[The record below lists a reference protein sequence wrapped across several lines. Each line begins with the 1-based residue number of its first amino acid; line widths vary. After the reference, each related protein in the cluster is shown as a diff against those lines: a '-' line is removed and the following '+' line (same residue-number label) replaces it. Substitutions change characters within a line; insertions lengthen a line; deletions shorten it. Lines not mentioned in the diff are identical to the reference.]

1 MSLVLRYKRKY
12 YITLSGTARRLLLK
26 HNRKFYEEYMDLL
39 EDMYEVRAV
48 NGEEAKQLFL
58 NEYKAIASL
67 YRRVAEITKLSLNEV
82 LRAYLG

>member
-1 MSLVLRYKRKY
+1 
-12 YITLSGTARRLLLK
+12 
-26 HNRKFYEEYMDLL
+26 MDLL

-82 LRAYLG
+82 LRAYSG